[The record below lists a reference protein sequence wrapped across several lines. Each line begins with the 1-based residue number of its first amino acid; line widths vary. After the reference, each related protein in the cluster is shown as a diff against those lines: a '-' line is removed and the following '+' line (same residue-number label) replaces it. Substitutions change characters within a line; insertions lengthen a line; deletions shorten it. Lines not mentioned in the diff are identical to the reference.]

1 LIHINT
7 IFVKNKRCCNHAALA
22 LVIHLCYMGPKRN
35 KKEMSL
41 KEIIALIT
49 LLDDPDETIY
59 SEVRNRFIVLG
70 PPAIPHLETAW
81 ENSFEA
87 LMQKRIETI
96 IHSIQFEALQKG
108 LKDWADSESDDLLKG
123 ILIIARYQYPDLD
136 EQKIKKQ
143 LSQIK
148 QDVWLE
154 LHDDLTALEKVKI
167 INHIL
172 FEVHGFSGNITNYH
186 APQNSFINNVLE
198 SKKGNPLMLSVIY
211 ALVCKELDIPV
222 YGINLPQHFVLAYVN
237 DFANLMDVNN
247 KTLSNNILFYINPF
261 SKGLIFN
268 QKDIDQ
274 FLKQLNLEADNK
286 YYLPCSNVEIVKRC
300 LNNLVFSYEKLGYAE
315 KLKEL
320 KSLENL
326 LS

>member
-1 LIHINT
+1 MAPK
-7 IFVKNKRCCNHAALA
+7 KN
-22 LVIHLCYMGPKRN
+22 
-35 KKEMSL
+35 KEMSL
-41 KEIIALIT
+41 KEVIALIT

-87 LMQKRIETI
+87 LMQKRIELI
-96 IHSIQFEALQKG
+96 IHSIQFEALQKA
-108 LKDWADSESDDLLKG
+108 LKDWSINENDDLLKG
-123 ILIIARYQYPDLD
+123 VLLLARYQYPDLD
-136 EQKIKKQ
+136 ESKVHKHIA
-143 LSQIK
+143 QIK

-167 INHIL
+167 VNHIL
-172 FEVHGFSGNITNYH
+172 FEVHQFGGNITNYH

-211 ALVCKELDIPV
+211 AIICKELNIPV

-237 DFANLMDVNN
+237 DYANLIDVNN

-261 SKGLIFN
+261 SKGLIFS

-274 FLKQLNLEADNK
+274 FLKQLNLDPDNK

-300 LNNLVFSYEKLGYAE
+300 INNLVFSYEKLGYME
-315 KLKEL
+315 KLDEL
-320 KSLENL
+320 KRLEKL
-326 LS
+326 L